1 MASTLDGMS
10 AADSK
15 TLRDRWTSS
24 ELSSLRTQ
32 LARLSGVVPGPH
44 RITPSW
50 HDPASSVTDL
60 RGLQAGSLG
69 VSITHL
75 EVSEVDASGFT
86 GGLTIRDSTLTH
98 VRFEHAKVA
107 AHARLEGA
115 LRACTFTGA
124 NIPQA
129 SIGPEVSN
137 CSFADSKLRRLRA
150 VPGTVFSN
158 CSFDGA
164 ELSGAEFTNTRFID
178 CSFTGAK
185 FNAATTF
192 RGCTFVG
199 ASPKFGKA
207 SETGT
212 KIEPLAG

>member
-1 MASTLDGMS
+1 MR
-10 AADSK
+10 AADTK
-15 TLRDRWTSS
+15 TLSDRWTSQ

-32 LARLSGVVPGPH
+32 LSRLSEVVPGPH
-44 RITPSW
+44 RIMPSW
-50 HDPASSVTDL
+50 HDPASAATDL

-75 EVSEVDASGFT
+75 ELTEVDASGLT

-98 VRFEHAKVA
+98 VRFERAKVT

-129 SIGPEVSN
+129 SIGPEVSD
-137 CSFADSKLRRLRA
+137 CSFADAKLRRLRT

-192 RGCTFVG
+192 RGCTFAGVV
-199 ASPKFGKA
+199 PKFGKA

-212 KIEPLAG
+212 KIESLG